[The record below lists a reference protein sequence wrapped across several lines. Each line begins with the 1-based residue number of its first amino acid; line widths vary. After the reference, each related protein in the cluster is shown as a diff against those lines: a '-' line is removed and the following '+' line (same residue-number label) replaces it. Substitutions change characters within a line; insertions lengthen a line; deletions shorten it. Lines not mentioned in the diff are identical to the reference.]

1 MIEKLKALL
10 RKGGGPKGK
19 IDTGEDA
26 LRLATAALL
35 AETAMTDGC
44 FDEDE
49 RHVVLSILER
59 HFDLSAAE
67 AEELME
73 AGREKIEAS
82 NELYGFTRTIK
93 DHFSHEQRITM
104 IEMLWEVA
112 YADGH
117 VHYFES
123 NLVRRVAGLIYV
135 TDRESGE
142 ARKRVSRGTETAKP

>member
-10 RKGGGPKGK
+10 RKGGGN
-19 IDTGEDA
+19 DTADNGEES

-35 AETAMTDGC
+35 AETAMMDGC

-49 RHVVLSILER
+49 RHVVLSILQR
-59 HFDLSAAE
+59 HFGLNKGD

-73 AGREKIEAS
+73 AGREEVETS
-82 NELYGFTRTIK
+82 NQLYGFTRTIK

-112 YADGH
+112 YADGQIH
-117 VHYFES
+117 HFES

-142 ARKRVSRGTETAKP
+142 ARKRISRGTETAKG